1 VQQIEPAAAGELLVE
16 QHDRVRLATQHHERV
31 VAVRRLRDGEA
42 LLLEEV
48 TVGGETPD
56 LVVHPEDRAGT
67 RHGPV
72 ESYLRLA
79 GAHNAVVDCRVL
91 RVLVVRFSSI
101 GDVLLTT
108 PLVRALRRR
117 HPDADVTFVTKR
129 ALAPLVSD
137 NPHLTR
143 VAALEP
149 DEPLR
154 HLARRLTALQP
165 THGLDLHG
173 SLRSAALRALVRCRW
188 SGYRKRKL
196 ARTLLIT
203 AKLDRYGDAPPVP
216 ERYFEAA
223 RGLDV
228 RPDGGPPELHLGT
241 GAQDRVAAWLAG
253 RGLAEAPLAALAP
266 GAAHAT
272 KRWPVRHWVDLATRL
287 GASGYRC
294 VIVGGAGDRGIAAQ
308 VPAAASAAGEFSL
321 QETGALLARARVAV
335 SGDTGVMHIA
345 TAVGTPVVALF
356 GPTVRQFGFFP
367 YGARATVVQRD
378 LPCRPC
384 SAMGTARCPLGHHR
398 CLADIPADEV
408 QAAVARLVA

>member
-1 VQQIEPAAAGELLVE
+1 MP
-16 QHDRVRLATQHHERV
+16 
-31 VAVRRLRDGEA
+31 
-42 LLLEEV
+42 
-48 TVGGETPD
+48 P
-56 LVVHPEDRAGT
+56 
-67 RHGPV
+67 
-72 ESYLRLA
+72 ESYRRLA
-79 GAHNAVVDCRVL
+79 GAHNAAVDCRVL

-129 ALAPLVSD
+129 ALAPLLSD
-137 NPHLTR
+137 NPHVTR
-143 VAALEP
+143 VTALEP

-154 HLARRLTALQP
+154 HLARRLAALQP

-173 SLRSAALRALVRCRW
+173 SLRSTALRWLVRCRW
-188 SGYRKRKL
+188 SGYRKRKV
-196 ARTLLIT
+196 ARALLIA

-223 RGLDV
+223 RALDV
-228 RPDGGPPELHLGT
+228 QPDGGPPELHLGA
-241 GAQDRVAAWLAG
+241 GATDRIAAWLTQ
-253 RGLAEAPLAALAP
+253 RGLADVPVAALAP

-287 GASGYRC
+287 GTAGYRC
-294 VIVGGAGDRGIAAQ
+294 VVVGGAGDRGIAAQ
-308 VPAAASAAGEFSL
+308 VPAAASAAGELSL
-321 QETGALLARARVAV
+321 QETGALLARARVVV

-367 YGARATVVQRD
+367 YRARATVVERD
-378 LPCRPC
+378 MSCRPC
-384 SAMGTARCPLGHHR
+384 SAMGTAQCPLGHHR
-398 CLADIPADEV
+398 CLTDIAADEV
-408 QAAVARLVA
+408 TAVVERLVA